1 MFAVDLSVLDTCIHF
16 DPLAHPATDSL
27 FDLLHIGIT
36 GIYNNSRSFER
47 SELER
52 NVRDPRAG
60 IIIAPFKIQ
69 PTITLFTAI
78 SCFADSIDMAFLEL
92 KGTSILL
99 WPSSHPADIK
109 VGSPKS
115 EVGNLKSA
123 VRSPK
128 SEVRSPKL
136 EFGSQKSLL
145 GFRS

>member
-1 MFAVDLSVLDTCIHF
+1 MFAVDLSVLDTYIHF

-36 GIYNNSRSFER
+36 GNYNNSRSFER

-69 PTITLFTAI
+69 PTVTLFTAV
-78 SCFADSIDMAFLEL
+78 SCFADSIDMVFLEL

-115 EVGNLKSA
+115 EVGNLKS
-123 VRSPK
+123 
-128 SEVRSPKL
+128 EVQSPKL

-145 GFRS
+145 GFRSRDRSRIV